1 MRKAALFPL
10 ALPLVLALS
19 ACGSTPEEDFAKA
32 RAEFAAHDYAAARV
46 HLASVLSAKPGNP
59 EALLLQARTLL
70 ALDDGDGAGTALD
83 SLAAKAPATPDLA
96 ELRAEAALLRQVP
109 DVALDLLKDSTSAE
123 ASRLRG
129 LAAIQQ
135 GKLPEALEHFEKGL
149 AAGGNARL
157 FADMGRVHLMQGDMP
172 GALAMVAKAAA
183 AAPDG
188 IDTLLLA
195 GQVAVRQGDLGTAL
209 DHYSRAEKLY
219 PTSLAALTGKAAVL
233 GDLGR
238 SKELGQALDRA
249 EALAPRNPAVVFLK
263 ARAAADRKDW
273 AAVRTV
279 IQPVEASLAATDPL
293 RVIYGEALLRLGQGE
308 LALAQ
313 LQPIVRAM
321 PAQREAVSLLAEA
334 QLARGDA
341 AGAVSTLR
349 ALADSPA
356 ARSEDLALMIKAAR
370 AAGDPAAATYEARS
384 RQPQAQAL
392 GQDIADAD
400 AAMRAG
406 NWAGA
411 VQAYRR
417 ITAST
422 DGRNV
427 MVLNNFAYAQSMLGN
442 HAEAIELADKAL
454 KLAPGNASVLDTAG
468 FARLRAGK
476 DLTAAKSLLR
486 QAAQQAPQNS
496 AIRAH
501 LAEAERAA
509 R

>member
-1 MRKAALFPL
+1 MKKAAL
-10 ALPLVLALS
+10 LPLVLPLALALS
-19 ACGSTPEEDFAKA
+19 ACGSTPEEDLAKA

-46 HLASVLSAKPGNP
+46 HLASVLAAKPGDP
-59 EALLLQARTLL
+59 EVLLLQARTLL
-70 ALDDGDGAGTALD
+70 ALGDGDGAGSALEM
-83 SLAAKAPATPDLA
+83 LATKAPATPDLA

-109 DVALDLLKDSTSAE
+109 DVALEFIKDSSSPE

-129 LAAIQQ
+129 IAAIQK
-135 GKLPEALEHFEKGL
+135 GRLPDAIAEFQKGL

-183 AAPDG
+183 ASPDG

-195 GQVAVRQGDLGTAL
+195 AQVSVRQGDLKTGL
-209 DHYSRAEKLY
+209 EHYTRASRLY
-219 PTSLAALTGKAAVL
+219 PTSLAALTGQAAVL

-238 SKELGQALDRA
+238 NKELAEVIARA
-249 EALAPRNPAVVFLK
+249 DALAPRNPAVVFIK

-273 AAVRTV
+273 AAVRATV
-279 IQPVEASLAATDPL
+279 QPVESALAATDPL
-293 RVIYGEALLRLGQGE
+293 RVLYGEALLRMGQGE

-313 LQPIVRAM
+313 LQPIVRAN
-321 PAQREAVSLLAEA
+321 PAQREAVRLMAEA

-341 AGAVSTLR
+341 AGAVATLR
-349 ALADSPA
+349 SLADSPA
-356 ARSEDLALMIKAAR
+356 ARGEDLALMVKAAK
-370 AAGDPAAATYEARS
+370 AAGDPDAAGYEARS

-392 GQDIADAD
+392 GRDLADAD

-411 VQAYRR
+411 AQAYRK
-417 ITAST
+417 IMAVT

-427 MVLNNFAYAQSMLGN
+427 MVLNNFAYAQTMLGN

-454 KLAPGNASVLDTAG
+454 SLAPDSASVLDTAG
-468 FARLRAGK
+468 FARLKAGE
-476 DLTAAKSLLR
+476 DLEKAKSLLR
-486 QAAQQAPQNS
+486 RAAQQAPQNV
-496 AIRAH
+496 AIAAH
-501 LAEAERAA
+501 LAEAERA
-509 R
+509 RR